1 MLAKLTAVLI
11 AYGPAGILV
20 LAFIDSAGIPV
31 ASGMDALAILVAAK
45 APSRALFAASMGVL
59 GSLIGNL
66 VLFLGAR
73 AGARRFVKVAPLP
86 GDKQRFREW
95 FERYG
100 LLTIFIP
107 AMLPIPLPLK
117 VFVISAAVVGT
128 PLRTFVFVIV
138 LGRSIRS
145 GAETG
150 RGIGAVSAGAHLA
163 FGWRRGGAVRRA
175 VCATDADRAQAKA
188 GGSAIIGPMIDQ
200 PFFQLTLPLMVTIVI
215 AAFTAAW
222 SSNKRIDEISHRL
235 DDTNRR
241 LDDVDR
247 RFGDVDRRF
256 DEVLRVLMSID
267 HRLTVLEER
276 SSLVRG

>member
-31 ASGMDALAILVAAK
+31 ASGMDALVILVAAK

-73 AGARRFVKVAPLP
+73 PGARRFVKVAPLP

-138 LGRSIRS
+138 LGRSIRY
-145 GAETG
+145 GGEAYLGVKLGEG
-150 RGIGAVSAGAHLA
+150 SAQFLRTYTWHLV
-163 FGWRRGGAVRRA
+163 GGAVVLFAVLYALLMLTERRRRRA
-175 VCATDADRAQAKA
+175 D
-188 GGSAIIGPMIDQ
+188 
-200 PFFQLTLPLMVTIVI
+200 LP
-215 AAFTAAW
+215 
-222 SSNKRIDEISHRL
+222 
-235 DDTNRR
+235 
-241 LDDVDR
+241 
-247 RFGDVDRRF
+247 
-256 DEVLRVLMSID
+256 
-267 HRLTVLEER
+267 
-276 SSLVRG
+276 

>member
-20 LAFIDSAGIPV
+20 VAFIDLAGIPV
-31 ASGMDALAILVAAK
+31 ASGREALGILGAAK
-45 APSRALFAASMGVL
+45 APARAVLAASMGVL
-59 GSLIGNL
+59 GSLIGNV

-73 AGARRFVKVAPLP
+73 AGARRFVKVVPLP

-138 LGRSIRS
+138 LGRSIRY
-145 GAETG
+145 GGEAYLGLKLGEG
-150 RGIGAVSAGAHLA
+150 SAQFLRAHTSHLV
-163 FGWRRGGAVRRA
+163 GGAVALFAVLYALLMLTERRRRRA
-175 VCATDADRAQAKA
+175 D
-188 GGSAIIGPMIDQ
+188 
-200 PFFQLTLPLMVTIVI
+200 LP
-215 AAFTAAW
+215 
-222 SSNKRIDEISHRL
+222 
-235 DDTNRR
+235 
-241 LDDVDR
+241 
-247 RFGDVDRRF
+247 
-256 DEVLRVLMSID
+256 
-267 HRLTVLEER
+267 
-276 SSLVRG
+276 